1 MTLLLCFN
9 GLFSAF
15 LNEWPL
21 IRTLFLPPE
30 SFSHP
35 SPCHF
40 HSCVLHLLPHLSSH
54 PNVRSRQA
62 TAWNGFWTLRWFP
75 GALSRHRLS
84 NRKKYPFP
92 RRDRAV
98 NSHSVCYALY
108 PEMSIP
114 PLSRASFP
122 PLSLSCSHSSGAC
135 SISFWFW
142 TSLMSNALRYSC
154 PSVSSVL
161 LASGF
166 CLLFWLF
173 CNLWGWAVT
182 GKRQIS
188 ALPSWTGVMN
198 NCFL

>member
-1 MTLLLCFN
+1 MDFSLLFLMSGPSLEHCFSRQN
-9 GLFSAF
+9 RF
-15 LNEWPL
+15 L
-21 IRTLFLPPE
+21 IRHRVTFTPVSCTFFLTFHLTQMCVHVKPQHEMGSEPSAGFLELFLD
-30 SFSHP
+30 
-35 SPCHF
+35 
-40 HSCVLHLLPHLSSH
+40 
-54 PNVRSRQA
+54 
-62 TAWNGFWTLRWFP
+62 TD
-75 GALSRHRLS
+75 S